1 MEDANNLDE
10 YINEVRRGK
19 KYQSIDS
26 SLVRTIVANEMTKG
40 RRESEIIK
48 EARSKLHQVAAA
60 YQEKGIP
67 YTRYAAEMAA
77 LPTDIHDPMVPQF
90 LYQVMAAHNST
101 MERLPILEQIFAQT
115 FAHLPPLQS
124 ILDIACGLNP
134 LAFPWMGVSSSV
146 KYFACDIY
154 TDMVEFLNKYFQHFN
169 LNGQAFLC
177 NLIDTIPSQPVD
189 LAILLKTIPCLEQ
202 VDKTIGTR
210 LLQNINARY
219 LLVSFPAQS
228 LGGRRKGMP
237 DFYAAHFAEL
247 CSDQPWEI
255 QEWRFDSELVF
266 LVKKSHNGL
275 L

>member
-1 MEDANNLDE
+1 MEDQTKLDE
-10 YINEVRRGK
+10 LSAEVRRGK

-26 SLVRTIVANEMTKG
+26 SLVRTIVANEMAKG
-40 RRESEIIK
+40 RKENEIIK

-67 YTRYAAEMAA
+67 YPRYAAEMAA
-77 LPTDIHDPMVPQF
+77 LPADIHDPVVRQF
-90 LYQVMAAHNST
+90 LRQVMAAHNST
-101 MERLPILEQIFAQT
+101 LERLPILEQMFAQT
-115 FAHLPPLQS
+115 LAHLPPIQS

-134 LAFPWMGVSSSV
+134 LAFPWMGVFPSV
-146 KYFACDIY
+146 EYFACDIY
-154 TDMVEFLNKYFQHFN
+154 TDMVAFLNQYFQHFH
-169 LNGQAFLC
+169 LSGQAFLC
-177 NLIDTIPSQPVD
+177 NLIDTTPSQPVD

-202 VDKTIGTR
+202 VDKSIGIR

-255 QEWRFDSELVF
+255 KEWRFDSELVF
-266 LVKKSHNGL
+266 LVKKSHN
-275 L
+275 